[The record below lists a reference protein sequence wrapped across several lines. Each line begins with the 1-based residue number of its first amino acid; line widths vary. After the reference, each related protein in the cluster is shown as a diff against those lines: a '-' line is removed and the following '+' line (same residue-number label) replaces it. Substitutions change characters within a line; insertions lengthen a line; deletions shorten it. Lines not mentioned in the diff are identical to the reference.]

1 MQLKYQSNLFDY
13 IYILKITSF
22 GLMTNYG
29 IYMSIISFLFASQAS
44 PALDALSE
52 VCSGI
57 FGVGAEFFF
66 NPEELVILGE
76 SLRPAGSSGLDLASA
91 EPDHKVGNEAVLGLA
106 GPVGHHRAPALALR
120 HVVSLDGL
128 RHASNLVHLRKV
140 PSLDSKVRFNRTL
153 PSTGDHCKLSCL

>member
-1 MQLKYQSNLFDY
+1 M
-13 IYILKITSF
+13 
-22 GLMTNYG
+22 
-29 IYMSIISFLFASQAS
+29 
-44 PALDALSE
+44 SE

-76 SLRPAGSSGLDLASA
+76 SLRPAGSPSLDLASA
-91 EPDHKVGNEAVLGLA
+91 EPDHQVGNEAVLGLA

-128 RHASNLVHLRKV
+128 SDAADLVDLKNVIR
-140 PSLDSKVRFNRTL
+140 
-153 PSTGDHCKLSCL
+153 